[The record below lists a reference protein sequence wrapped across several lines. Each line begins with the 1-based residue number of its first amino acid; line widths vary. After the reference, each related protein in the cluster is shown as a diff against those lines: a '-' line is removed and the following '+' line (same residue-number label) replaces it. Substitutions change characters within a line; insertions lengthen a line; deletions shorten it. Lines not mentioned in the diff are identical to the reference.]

1 MPRNRVDTNLIDGY
15 RRDGFISG
23 IPILTPQDAATH
35 RQHLEKAE
43 SVFGRSLHYIN
54 KVHTALKSPLELAT
68 HPKLLDLVSSLI
80 GPNVLVYNVT
90 FIIKEPMAPTFVSW
104 HQDLTYWGLEGGN
117 QVSAW
122 LALSPADE
130 QSGCMEMI
138 PGSHKWGEQAQVTG
152 NDPNNV
158 LLQSQTIKEV
168 YESEAIACALAPGQ
182 VSLHHG
188 WTVHCSRPNR
198 SNDRRIGLNIQYI
211 TPDMRQEKVD
221 FDSALLV
228 RGDDP
233 YQFYRQDTPATD
245 YELSA
250 QSAER
255 LRIATEEYQ
264 RIAGS

>member
-1 MPRNRVDTNLIDGY
+1 MARNRVEKNVLEHY
-15 RRDGFISG
+15 QRNGFVSG
-23 IPILTPQDAATH
+23 IPILTPDETAIH
-35 RQHLEKAE
+35 RQHLENAE
-43 SVFGRSLHYIN
+43 RVFGSSLHYVN
-54 KVHTALKSPLELAT
+54 KLHTALKSPLELAT
-68 HPKLLDLVSSLI
+68 HPKLLDIVSSLI

-90 FIIKEPMAPTFVSW
+90 FIIKEAMTPTFVSW
-104 HQDLTYWGLEGGN
+104 HQDLTYWGLKGGN

-122 LALSPADE
+122 LALSTADE

-138 PGSHKWGEQAQVTG
+138 PGSHQWGEQAQVTG
-152 NDPNNV
+152 NDPNNA

-168 YESEAIACALAPGQ
+168 DETDAIACALAPGQ

-198 SNDRRIGLNIQYI
+198 SSDRRIGLNIQYI

-221 FDSALLV
+221 VDSALLV

-233 YQFYRQDTPATD
+233 FQFYRQDTPAID

>member
-1 MPRNRVDTNLIDGY
+1 MARNRVEKNVLERY
-15 RRDGFISG
+15 QRNGFVSG
-23 IPILTPQDAATH
+23 IPILTPDETAIH
-35 RQHLEKAE
+35 RQHLENAE
-43 SVFGRSLHYIN
+43 RVFGSSLHYVN

-68 HPKLLDLVSSLI
+68 HPKLLDIVSSLI

-90 FIIKEPMAPTFVSW
+90 FIIKEAMTPTFVSW
-104 HQDLTYWGLEGGN
+104 HQDLTYWGLKGGN

-122 LALSPADE
+122 LALSTADE

-138 PGSHKWGEQAQVTG
+138 PGSHQWGEQAQVTG
-152 NDPNNV
+152 NHPNNV

-168 YESEAIACALAPGQ
+168 DETDAIVCALAPGQ

-198 SNDRRIGLNIQYI
+198 SSDRRIGLNIQYI
-211 TPDMRQEKVD
+211 TPDMRQEKVEV
-221 FDSALLV
+221 DSALLV

-233 YQFYRQDTPATD
+233 FQFYRQDTPAID

>member
-1 MPRNRVDTNLIDGY
+1 MARNEVGSNVLDGY
-15 RRDGFISG
+15 QRDGFVSG
-23 IPILTPQDAATH
+23 IPILTPQDAAIH
-35 RQHLEKAE
+35 RQHLERAE
-43 SVFGRSLHYIN
+43 SVFGSSLHYVN

-68 HPKLLDLVSSLI
+68 HPKLLDIVSSLI
-80 GPNVLVYNVT
+80 GPNILIYNVT
-90 FIIKEPMAPTFVSW
+90 FIIKEPMTPTFVSW

-122 LALSPADE
+122 LALSTADE
-130 QSGCMEMI
+130 QSGGMEMI
-138 PGSHKWGEQAQVTG
+138 PGSHQWGEQAQVTG
-152 NDPNNV
+152 DDPNNV

-168 YESEAIACALAPGQ
+168 DESSAIACTLAPGQ

-198 SNDRRIGLNIQYI
+198 SADRRIGLNIQYI

-228 RGDDP
+228 RGEDP
-233 YQFYRQDTPATD
+233 FQFYRQDTPATD

-250 QSAER
+250 QSADR

-264 RIAGS
+264 RIAGR

>member
-1 MPRNRVDTNLIDGY
+1 MTRNRVDTHVLDDY
-15 RRDGFISG
+15 QRDGFVSG
-23 IPILTPQDAATH
+23 IPILTPDDAAIH
-35 RQHLEKAE
+35 RQHLESAE
-43 SVFGRSLHYIN
+43 NVFGSSLHYVN

-68 HPKLLDLVSSLI
+68 HPKLLDIVSSLI

-90 FIIKEPMAPTFVSW
+90 FIIKEAMTPTFVSW

-122 LALSPADE
+122 LALSTADE

-138 PGSHKWGEQAQVTG
+138 PGSHQWGEQAQVTG
-152 NDPNNV
+152 DDPNNV

-168 YESEAIACALAPGQ
+168 DETNATACALAPGQ

-198 SNDRRIGLNIQYI
+198 SADRRIGLNIQYI

-228 RGDDP
+228 RGEDP
-233 YQFYRQDTPATD
+233 FQFYRQDTPATD
-245 YELSA
+245 YELST

>member
-1 MPRNRVDTNLIDGY
+1 MARNAIGKNVLGGY
-15 RRDGFISG
+15 ERDGFVSG
-23 IPILTPQDAATH
+23 IPVLTPDDAAIH
-35 RQHLEKAE
+35 RQYLEKAE
-43 SVFGRSLHYIN
+43 SVFGSSLHYVN

-68 HPKLLDLVSSLI
+68 HPKLLDIVSSLI

-90 FIIKEPMAPTFVSW
+90 FIIKEPMTPTFVSW

-130 QSGCMEMI
+130 QSGCMEMM
-138 PGSHKWGEQAQVTG
+138 PGSHQWGEQAQVTG
-152 NDPNNV
+152 DDPDNV

-168 YESEAIACALAPGQ
+168 DESNAIACPLAPGQ

-221 FDSALLV
+221 SDSALLV
-228 RGDDP
+228 RGEDEF
-233 YQFYRQDTPATD
+233 QFYRQDTPATD

-250 QSAER
+250 QSAQR